1 MGVGG
6 VDSPSSG
13 PLVPRWTSQAN
24 PLPPRPGTSPLRW
37 RPRRQ
42 VVWVAIAGWVAR
54 LGGRVGL
61 GLGLESSWLGV
72 QAVSKRGGPRLVAR
86 LAGLL
91 CWDAMLERPTALTL
105 APKTLLAAFNQPD
118 WSLDC

>member
-6 VDSPSSG
+6 VCSPSSG
-13 PLVPRWTSQAN
+13 PLCAQMDKPGQPPA
-24 PLPPRPGTSPLRW
+24 PRPGTSPLRW

-42 VVWVAIAGWVAR
+42 VVWVGIAGWVAR

-86 LAGLL
+86 LEGLL
-91 CWDAMLERPTALTL
+91 CWAAMSERPIALTL